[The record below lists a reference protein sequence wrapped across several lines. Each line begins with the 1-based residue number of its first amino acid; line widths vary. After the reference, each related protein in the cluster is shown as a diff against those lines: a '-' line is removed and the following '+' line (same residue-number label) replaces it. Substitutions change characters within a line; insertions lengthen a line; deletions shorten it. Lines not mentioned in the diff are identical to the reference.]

1 MLPLLNGNKYHC
13 SLYILKLFALLLL
26 YVNICVC
33 VCVCV
38 YVCMCVCMYVCV
50 CVCLRW
56 SARLYPLLPSSILL
70 DAFEIALHAREID
83 MRASPYDL
91 TQYVL
96 PRRHH
101 NTVHGEKEEN
111 FSSANNVYRDF
122 NRDPIKIETAEV

>member
-1 MLPLLNGNKYHC
+1 MY
-13 SLYILKLFALLLL
+13 
-26 YVNICVC
+26 
-33 VCVCV
+33 
-38 YVCMCVCMYVCV
+38 MRVCMY
-50 CVCLRW
+50 VCLRW

-96 PRRHH
+96 PPRHP
-101 NTVHGEKEEN
+101 NLVHGEQEEN

>member
-1 MLPLLNGNKYHC
+1 M
-13 SLYILKLFALLLL
+13 
-26 YVNICVC
+26 
-33 VCVCV
+33 CV
-38 YVCMCVCMYVCV
+38 Y
-50 CVCLRW
+50 VCLRW

-96 PRRHH
+96 PRHH
-101 NTVHGEKEEN
+101 TTVHGEKEEN